1 MRTSPQTF
9 SRRAGIALPTFS
21 APQATEMPLAQPTH
35 FECLYSHA
43 FYPIGIG
50 IRYAPLC
57 WNASQAVKLHRNCRM
72 LGFGSGAAHSPI
84 GATSQEPALFRSR
97 PIFQDANR
105 CFRVLTLFGHC
116 RIFHQATQN
125 VSWFKF
131 SKVLGIKKRGL
142 PNPFTGV
149 KQDRALLH
157 VLRTG

>member
-21 APQATEMPLAQPTH
+21 APQATEMPFAQPTH
-35 FECLYSHA
+35 FERLYSHA

-57 WNASQAVKLHRNCRM
+57 WNAGQTVKLHRNCRM

-84 GATSQEPALFRSR
+84 GANIPRESALSRSR

-105 CFRVLTLFGHC
+105 CFHVLTFLAAEF
-116 RIFHQATQN
+116 F
-125 VSWFKF
+125 
-131 SKVLGIKKRGL
+131 IK
-142 PNPFTGV
+142 
-149 KQDRALLH
+149 Q
-157 VLRTG
+157 LRT